1 MYARLVDGQPV
12 ETRLADVIED
22 MGGRANVSLPSPLT
36 DEALANLGLYRI
48 RPGTRPEETD
58 TRKPVATGLALVNG
72 EVTREWTLQDKPLAD
87 AKAAMRAKVSDMT
100 RKKQEAGAPTP
111 EGVCD
116 SDMNSRNKLNGA
128 VLMAMLSAQ
137 ARQPF
142 AITWTMA
149 DNSNVSL
156 DGPRMI
162 AMASAVGSYV
172 AACHAQ
178 GQALKDAIEAA
189 ADHDEL
195 DSIDIEAGWP

>member
-1 MYARLVDGQPV
+1 MFARIVNGQP
-12 ETRLADVIED
+12 EPASLPDRSE
-22 MGGRANVSLPSPLT
+22 VSLPSPLT

-87 AKAAMRAKVSDMT
+87 AKAAMRAKVSAMT
-100 RKKQEAGAPTP
+100 REKQEAGAPTP

-128 VLMAMLSAQ
+128 VLMAMLAEK
-137 ARQPF
+137 AGQPF
-142 AITWTMA
+142 SITWTLA
-149 DNSNVSL
+149 DNSNVTL
-156 DGPRMI
+156 DGAGMI

-178 GQALKDAIEAA
+178 GQALKAAIDAAPDHEALDAI
-189 ADHDEL
+189 DM
-195 DSIDIEAGWP
+195 EAGWP